1 MSGKWSPKYMDT
13 TPFEKIKKVTE
24 YGAEYW
30 IARELMEL
38 LGYDTW
44 RRFDDAITRAMES
57 CNTAGDDASQEF
69 LPAPAKTL
77 DVGGRPGK
85 DYILSRYACYLIA
98 QNGDTTKKEIAD
110 AQKYF
115 LIQTRIQEV
124 QQTALE
130 DKKRVMLREE
140 MKKHNLELASA
151 AKQAGVIDPY
161 DYAIFQNFGYKGLY
175 GNLGMQDI
183 HKKKGL
189 KKSQKILDHMGS
201 EELAANLF
209 RTTQAEAKLRRENRK
224 DKSRANE
231 LHREVGA
238 MVRKTIKE
246 IGGTMPENLPVPE
259 GINKTITKLKKGVTA
274 KKLLKSGK

>member
-1 MSGKWSPKYMDT
+1 MEQ
-13 TPFEKIKKVTE
+13 TPFDKIKKITE

-30 IARELMEL
+30 LARELMDL

-44 RRFDDAITRAMES
+44 RRFEDAIQRAMES
-57 CNTAGDDASQEF
+57 CNTSGGDSSQEF

-77 DVGGRPGK
+77 EVGGRPGK

-124 QQTALE
+124 QQETLE

-140 MKKHNLELASA
+140 MKRHNLNLASA
-151 AKQAGVIDPY
+151 AKESGVIDPY

-175 GNLGMQDI
+175 GGLGMQDI
-183 HKKKGL
+183 HKRKKL

-201 EELAANLF
+201 EEIAANLF
-209 RTTQAEAKLRRENRK
+209 RATQAEAKLRREGKK
-224 DKSRANE
+224 DRGRANE

-238 MVRKTIKE
+238 MVRKTIRE
-246 IGGTMPENLPVPE
+246 IGGTMPENLPAPE
-259 GINKTITKLKKGVTA
+259 GINKTITKLKKGTTIR
-274 KKLLKSGK
+274 KLIKSNEK

>member
-1 MSGKWSPKYMDT
+1 MDI
-13 TPFEKIKKVTE
+13 TPFEKIKKVTD

-30 IARELMEL
+30 IARELMEV

-44 RRFDDAITRAMES
+44 RRFEDAIQRAIES
-57 CNTAGDDASQEF
+57 CNNAGGDASQEF
-69 LPAPAKTL
+69 LPAPAKTQE
-77 DVGGRPGK
+77 VGGRPGK

-98 QNGDTTKKEIAD
+98 QNGDPSKEQIAN
-110 AQKYF
+110 AQTYF
-115 LIQTRIQEV
+115 AIQARKQEV
-124 QQTALE
+124 YETTIE

-175 GNLGMQDI
+175 GNLGVQDI
-183 HKKKGL
+183 HRKKGL

-224 DKSRANE
+224 DKGRANE

-246 IGGTMPENLPVPE
+246 IGGTMPENLPVAE
-259 GINKTITKLKKGVTA
+259 GINKTVLKLKKGTID
-274 KKLLKSGK
+274 KKLLKPNKK

>member
-1 MSGKWSPKYMDT
+1 MNK
-13 TPFEKIKKVTE
+13 TPFEKIKRKTE

-57 CNTAGDDASQEF
+57 CNTAGGDASQEF

-77 DVGGRPGK
+77 EAGGRPGK

-98 QNGDTTKKEIAD
+98 QNGDPSKKEIAN
-110 AQKYF
+110 AQTYF
-115 LIQTRIQEV
+115 AIQTRMQEV
-124 QQTALE
+124 QQEALE

-140 MKKHNLELASA
+140 MKRHNTNLASA
-151 AKQAGVIDPY
+151 AKEAGVIEPY

-175 GNLGMQDI
+175 GGLGVEGI

-209 RTTQAEAKLRRENRK
+209 RATQAEAKLRREGTKGRNN
-224 DKSRANE
+224 ANK
-231 LHREVGA
+231 LHQDVGL

-246 IGGTMPENLPVPE
+246 IGGTMPEDLPPADS
-259 GINKTITKLKKGVTA
+259 INKAVTRIKKSLTV
-274 KKLLKSGK
+274 KKLPKENQEN